1 MEQILIGRR
10 TVDKD
15 TFIAAVKQSNSV
27 RATCELLGFNKTVGS
42 TRNAIQEQ
50 IDNLK
55 LDTTHF
61 KPCMYSK
68 EYLEKVA
75 ITSVK
80 AFTLSKDNQQ
90 YYDSFKQTI
99 TPKSWLTYKAS
110 VGNFLEFLKDKDFA
124 TTSDIEIMNYVGERY
139 NAKAHIRSMM
149 IYVVSNNIN
158 NAKEKISKDMLI
170 WLISK

>member
-1 MEQILIGRR
+1 MRY
-10 TVDKD
+10 T
-15 TFIAAVKQSNSV
+15 
-27 RATCELLGFNKTVGS
+27 LGFNKSVGS
-42 TRNAIQEQ
+42 TQKAIQEQ
-50 IDNLK
+50 INNLK

-68 EYLEKVA
+68 EYLAEKA

-80 AFTLSKDNQQ
+80 TFTLSKDNQQ

-99 TPKSWLTYKAS
+99 TAKSWITYKAS

-124 TTSDIEIMNYVGERY
+124 TISDTEIMNYVGERY
-139 NAKAHIRSMM
+139 NAKSHIRSMM
-149 IYVVSNNIN
+149 MYIVSNDIN
-158 NAKEKISKDMLI
+158 NAKQKVSKDMLI